1 MNANEFIVDIPL
13 NIGRESYAVSFE
25 SRDHDFEFSSGCCM
39 DTFVWTPLKRNV
51 SWNQSTIMWN
61 RHYQHDLKSTCSQS
75 ILEKVTIDPWSEMG
89 LHQSLE
95 LVHCIHWV
103 KDTIEKG
110 LVEHKY
116 SNLNSNCNFSF
127 SEPSFLFLLCFCF
140 LFLAQTRSLFTA
152 FLVSRCFRPRFKT
165 IFDLICIIQFYFKAR
180 RL

>member
-127 SEPSFLFLLCFCF
+127 SEPSFLFFTLLLFSF
-140 LFLAQTRSLFTA
+140 LGSNTIPLHRFPSVPLLSPSFQNN
-152 FLVSRCFRPRFKT
+152 FR
-165 IFDLICIIQFYFKAR
+165 FDLHYSILF
-180 RL
+180 